1 MYNNVHL
8 SYWGLPRWFIGK
20 ETVCQCRGCRRCG
33 FDSWF
38 GKIPWI
44 RKWQLTPVFLPGK
57 FHGQRSL
64 VGYSPWG
71 CKESDTTEH
80 AHHYI
85 IVQISLTAL
94 EVRTLPVH
102 PFPHTIPENHMFN
115 FLHNLLFLEFRIVGN
130 TWLVDFPDWPFSL
143 RNTQLSFLHVF
154 SWLFHFI
161 FDDFRCGY

>member
-57 FHGQRSL
+57 FHGQTSL

-102 PFPHTIPENHMFN
+102 PFPHTSPENHMFN

-130 TWLVDFPDWPFSL
+130 TWLVDFPDWPLSL